1 MLSDMWKAYDCLKEE
16 DCSHHTAKHS
26 LNFVDPDTGAHTH
39 YYGDDPF
46 RNINVIRS
54 TQRCVNC
61 FSHQCINCPCS
72 DRQFI
77 EERKK
82 RQIHRLGEDLRTE
95 INCKGI
101 KRGVRRE
108 VSENFIKLCF
118 DLQNK
123 YNSR

>member
-1 MLSDMWKAYDCLKEE
+1 MYKLSVFRSPIHRGKK
-16 DCSHHTAKHS
+16 K
-26 LNFVDPDTGAHTH
+26 DT
-39 YYGDDPF
+39 
-46 RNINVIRS
+46 
-54 TQRCVNC
+54 
-61 FSHQCINCPCS
+61 
-72 DRQFI
+72 
-77 EERKK
+77 
-82 RQIHRLGEDLRTE
+82 QIHRLGVDLRTE